1 VFCLHTPNNKL
12 RSHVAD
18 VLAAIC
24 VMSLEGHQFVLS
36 AFSDFK
42 QFHEEKFRFQYLVE
56 SLKGNKEEEES
67 STFMEYK
74 TASLRLINA
83 IVNSPEDVEERML
96 LRDEFHRRGLSEL
109 FAVR

>member
-1 VFCLHTPNNKL
+1 
-12 RSHVAD
+12 
-18 VLAAIC
+18 
-24 VMSLEGHQFVLS
+24 MSLEGHQFALS

-56 SLKGNKEEEES
+56 SLRGNKEEEES
-67 STFMEYK
+67 SAFMEYK

-83 IVNSPEDVEERML
+83 IVNSPEEVEERML

-109 FAVR
+109 FAVRDVFFFVWD